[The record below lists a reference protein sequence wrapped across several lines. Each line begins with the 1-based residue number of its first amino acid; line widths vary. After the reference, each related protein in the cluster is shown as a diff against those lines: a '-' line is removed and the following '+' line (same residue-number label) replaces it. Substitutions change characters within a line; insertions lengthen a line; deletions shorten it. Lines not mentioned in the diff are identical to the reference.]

1 MSQDEPNQSKV
12 PDPEVVPQARRRR
25 FNAKYKLCILEE
37 AKACSGPGEIGGMLP
52 YRQKNLG
59 ITVLSCATR
68 ELG

>member
-1 MSQDEPNQSKV
+1 MSQNEPNQSKV

-37 AKACSGPGEIGGMLP
+37 AEACSGPGEIGGMLP
-52 YRQKNLG
+52 YRQQNLRMPA
-59 ITVLSCATR
+59 LSCTVR